1 MANQRREA
9 VNYQK
14 LTGRAIL
21 SDGLLGVAR
30 EGGDLE
36 RKVAEGFFRLAG
48 VAGQIANEYA
58 EADGAR
64 AGRAAAMAGSPGA
77 ATVSGRAD
85 PASAG
90 GPVGG
95 KFALGDTGKAARRD
109 AIASIESRG
118 SGDYAA
124 IGPRHPTMGRALGRY
139 QVMEA
144 NIGPWSKAAL
154 GREVTVDEFI
164 KNPDIQDAISRVAC
178 CHKQTAG
185 RRLRAG
191 GASPVSALTGM
202 LIGIAAKVGAPLV
215 KEVLQRQ
222 LGGAAGDVAGS
233 VIDMIAGKLG
243 VGVDDLSSQDPD
255 ELGNAI
261 QEVERDNADVL
272 RINLESQQETS
283 RLLLAPLEAK
293 QPTWTWAWL
302 PAWQWFLLF
311 AWFWRIVLA
320 PTINGALNANVE
332 LVPLSDLAW
341 ITTVYMGLHMGGNT
355 AKSFFQARWG
365 K

>member
-1 MANQRREA
+1 M
-9 VNYQK
+9 
-14 LTGRAIL
+14 
-21 SDGLLGVAR
+21 
-30 EGGDLE
+30 
-36 RKVAEGFFRLAG
+36 
-48 VAGQIANEYA
+48 
-58 EADGAR
+58 
-64 AGRAAAMAGSPGA
+64 
-77 ATVSGRAD
+77 
-85 PASAG
+85 
-90 GPVGG
+90 
-95 KFALGDTGKAARRD
+95 
-109 AIASIESRG
+109 
-118 SGDYAA
+118 
-124 IGPRHPTMGRALGRY
+124 
-139 QVMEA
+139 
-144 NIGPWSKAAL
+144 
-154 GREVTVDEFI
+154 
-164 KNPDIQDAISRVAC
+164 
-178 CHKQTAG
+178 
-185 RRLRAG
+185 
-191 GASPVSALTGM
+191 SALTGM

-222 LGGAAGDVAGS
+222 LGGAVGNVAGS

-243 VGVDDLSSQDPD
+243 VEVDDLPSQDPD

-261 QEVERDNADVL
+261 KEVERDNAEVL
-272 RINLESQQETS
+272 RINLESQRETS

-320 PTINGALNANVE
+320 PTVNGALNANVE